1 MATWLMDGE
10 LFATLESHGRMMPPH
25 RSVHTS
31 LQHELSEGVLTPE
44 QGSCQRSEFVVC
56 DHDSADANQGGRER
70 PPLYSSGIAW
80 IDRAYN
86 VIRQLRRD
94 HGLPDIRPL
103 TEPPFRSDS
112 AAIVTSSDGQG
123 PARRQPPEHRKA
135 SSIQPE

>member
-1 MATWLMDGE
+1 MATRLMDGE

-31 LQHELSEGVLTPE
+31 LQIDVSEGVLTPE
-44 QGSCQRSEFVVC
+44 QGSCQRSEFAVC

-70 PPLYSSGIAW
+70 PPLYSSGTAW
-80 IDRAYN
+80 IDRAYT

-103 TEPPFRSDS
+103 TEPQSKPESG
-112 AAIVTSSDGQG
+112 AIVTSSAGLD
-123 PARRQPPEHRKA
+123 PARRLPRVHRKV